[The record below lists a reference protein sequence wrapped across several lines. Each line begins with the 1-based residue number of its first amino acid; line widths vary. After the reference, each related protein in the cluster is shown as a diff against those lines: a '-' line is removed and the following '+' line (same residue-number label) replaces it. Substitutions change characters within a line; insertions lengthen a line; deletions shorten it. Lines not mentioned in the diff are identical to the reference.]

1 MAKTLVIVESPAKAK
16 TIGKFLGRNYKVK
29 ASIGHVRDLPKSKL
43 GIDVEDN
50 YNPKY
55 ITIRGK
61 GKVIKELKAEAKK
74 AKRVLLATDP
84 DREGEAIS
92 WHLANILSIDEDDKC
107 RIEFNE
113 ITSKAIKNAVK
124 KPRPI
129 KKKLVDAQQARR
141 ILDRLV
147 GYSISPLLWRK
158 IMRGLSAGR
167 VQSVSTKLICDRE
180 QEIEAFN
187 PKEYWSID
195 LELNSLDKLK
205 TIEAS
210 FHGTDGKKTELNNS
224 EEVETIVNS
233 IKDKEFEISK
243 VDEKVKRRKPYFP
256 FTTSSLQQ
264 EASNK
269 FGYSTKKTMILAQ
282 QLYEG
287 IDVEGE
293 GTVGLTTYIRTD
305 SIRISEEAKSEARDF
320 IIEEFTEKYIAKE
333 ERKQKKK
340 KDAQDAHEAIR
351 PTSVLK
357 TPTAIKSSLSKDQY
371 NLYRLIWE
379 RFVSSQMADATYNSY
394 NVDIINGKYL
404 FKAKGTK
411 QEFDGFLKVYSFAK
425 ITEKELRKVDIGE
438 KLKAEKIDPKQHFT
452 QPPARYT
459 EAALV
464 KEMEEK
470 GIGRPSTYAPTISTI
485 LSRGYVEREAKAL
498 KPTEL
503 GVLINDILE
512 KNFDKIVNVD
522 FTATMES
529 NLDKV
534 EEGEVSWIK
543 IIDEFYT
550 PFKDILKKAEESIEK
565 IDLTEMTDEKCE
577 KCDEFLVIKHG
588 RFGKFLACSNYPECS
603 YTRSILNKTGVD
615 CPRCDGD
622 IVIRRSKKGRIF
634 YGCSN
639 FPKCNFMTW
648 NQPTDK
654 KCPECESILVIKKNK
669 TKTVMQCS
677 NKECK
682 HKEEVNEEIN
692 DKE

>member
-16 TIGKFLGRNYKVK
+16 TISKFLGKNYKVK

-43 GIDVEDN
+43 GIDIEDN

-61 GKVIKELKAEAKK
+61 GKVIKELKSEAKK
-74 AKRVLLATDP
+74 VDRVLLATDP

-92 WHLANILSIDEDDKC
+92 WHLANILSINEDDKC

-113 ITSKAIKNAVK
+113 ITSKAIKGAVK

-129 KKKLVDAQQARR
+129 RKKLVDAQQARR
-141 ILDRLV
+141 VLDRLV
-147 GYSISPLLWRK
+147 GYSISPLLWQK
-158 IMRGLSAGR
+158 IRRGLSAGR
-167 VQSVSTKLICDRE
+167 VQSVATKLICDRE
-180 QEIEAFN
+180 KEIQDFK
-187 PKEYWSID
+187 PKEYWTID
-195 LELNSLDKLK
+195 LMLKSLDQLR
-205 TIEAS
+205 TLEAS
-210 FHGTDGKKTELNNS
+210 FYGVNGKKTELKNS
-224 EEVETIVNS
+224 AQVDDIV
-233 IKDKEFEISK
+233 DKIESNLFQ
-243 VDEKVKRRKPYFP
+243 VDNLDKKLKRRKPYPP

-269 FGYSTKKTMILAQ
+269 FGYSTKKTMVLAQ

-293 GTVGLTTYIRTD
+293 GTVGLITYIRTD
-305 SIRISEEAKSEARDF
+305 SIRISDEAKADAKDY
-320 IIEEFTEKYIAKE
+320 IVGEFTKDYLG
-333 ERKQKKK
+333 KQQPKTKNK

-351 PTSVLK
+351 PTSVFR
-357 TPTAIKSSLSKDQY
+357 TPSSIKGSLSNDQY

-379 RFVSSQMADATYNSY
+379 RFVASQMSDATYNSY
-394 NVDIINGKYL
+394 NVDIVNGEYL

-411 QEFDGFLKVYSFAK
+411 LEFDGFLKVYSFTK
-425 ITEKELRKVDIGE
+425 ITEKELPKIDVGE
-438 KLKAEKIDPKQHFT
+438 KLEAENIDKKQHFT
-452 QPPARYT
+452 QPPPRYT

-470 GIGRPSTYAPTISTI
+470 GIGRPSTYAPTITTI

-512 KNFDKIVNVD
+512 KHFEKIVNID
-522 FTATMES
+522 FTADMES
-529 NLDKV
+529 NLDKI
-534 EEGEVSWIK
+534 EEGEIPWKSV
-543 IIDEFYT
+543 IDDFYK
-550 PFKDILKKAEESIEK
+550 PFKEILEKAEEEIEE
-565 IDLTEMTDEKCE
+565 IDLTEMTDEVCE
-577 KCDEFLVIKHG
+577 KCGNFMMIKYG
-588 RFGKFLACSNYPECS
+588 RFGKFLACSNYPDCS
-603 YTRSILNKTGVD
+603 HTKSIINKAGVN

-622 IVIRRSKKGRIF
+622 VVIRKTRKGRIF

-648 NQPTDK
+648 KQPINR
-654 KCPECESILVIKKNK
+654 KCPTCESILVIKNTKSKK
-669 TKTVMQCS
+669 TIVCS

-682 HKEEVNEEIN
+682 YEEEMQTE
-692 DKE
+692 DKD